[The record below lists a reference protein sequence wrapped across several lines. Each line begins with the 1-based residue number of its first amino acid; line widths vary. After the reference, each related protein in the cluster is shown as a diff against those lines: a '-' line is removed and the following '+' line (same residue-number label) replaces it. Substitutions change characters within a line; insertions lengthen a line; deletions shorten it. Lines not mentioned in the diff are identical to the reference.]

1 MNLLLLDSDQIHSS
15 NASDLNES
23 NLQASI
29 QASITDARR
38 LVHIQ
43 QHLKLQVGDSIK
55 VGQKNGLKGTAVV
68 AHIDDNILRLEQIVL
83 DQAPPAK
90 LPLTLIVALPRPK
103 VLRRLVKD
111 AVTLGVEQLIL
122 IHSYR
127 VEKSYWQTPFLQQLD
142 SYVEL
147 GLEQAGDTVWPQIQC
162 FKRFRPFV
170 EDILPSLIEGG
181 VAFVAHP
188 YAAQAIP
195 TAINQPAVLVVGPE
209 GGFIPFEID
218 LLQQNGCQAA
228 SLGSRILRTETV
240 IPYLLGRLYSH

>member
-1 MNLLLLDSDQIHSS
+1 MNLLLLDADQIHSH
-15 NASDLNES
+15 DES
-23 NLQASI
+23 NLQACV
-29 QASITDARR
+29 TDARR
-38 LVHIQ
+38 IAHIQ

-68 AHIDDNILRLEQIVL
+68 AQMDDRVLRLEQMVL
-83 DQAPPAK
+83 DQAPAAK
-90 LPLTLIVALPRPK
+90 LPLTLVVALPRPK

-147 GLEQAGDTVWPQIQC
+147 GLEQAGDTVWPQIHC

-170 EDILPSLIEGG
+170 EDVLPGLIGDR

-188 YAAQAIP
+188 YADNAMP
-195 TAINQPAVLVVGPE
+195 RAINQPAVLVVGPE

-240 IPYLLGRLYSH
+240 ISYLLGRLY